1 MVSTA
6 DAPQPQPRAPLASI
20 DAQAVE
26 DTLGA
31 LTEIL
36 RELAKDVDWQMV
48 LANLQRAFDKVDR
61 NMLGYLGVAG
71 SRDKLDQLRTDH
83 TLVRHAY
90 RRSVDEMFEWSVS
103 AASTLES
110 LIPLLDGAGASP
122 ADKELFWKTIAGV
135 LGAGVE
141 RAEASLNHLREL
153 KATALEEHF
162 RATLENLEKD
172 FGPDGVYGR
181 KVQKL
186 QAPRAGDEPPS
197 KKTRTNPLEPGEGHS
212 EEKHLQKSSG
222 WVLVQWL
229 GDKWN
234 GMWSRV
240 VRIFKPYPDPIYLE
254 ELEKIE
260 TLKRVLTRN
269 LEEAIGM
276 TKEMIAHLEDDK
288 KRFETLGQLNSGE
301 KNVATLLVA
310 HPELW
315 DGLVPRLQDL
325 KRECLSYNKLR
336 CG

>member
-1 MVSTA
+1 M
-6 DAPQPQPRAPLASI
+6 
-20 DAQAVE
+20 
-26 DTLGA
+26 G
-31 LTEIL
+31 
-36 RELAKDVDWQMV
+36 
-48 LANLQRAFDKVDR
+48 LANLQEAFKEVDR

-110 LIPLLDGAGASP
+110 LIPLLDGAEASP

-162 RATLENLEKD
+162 RATLENLEND
-172 FGPDGVYGR
+172 FGPVGVYGR
-181 KVQKL
+181 KVQML

-197 KKTRTNPLEPGEGHS
+197 KKTRTNPLEPGEEHS

-222 WVLVQWL
+222 WVWLLVQWLLTL

-240 VRIFKPYPDPIYLE
+240 VSIFKPYPDPIYLE

-276 TKEMIAHLEDDK
+276 TKEMIAHLEADK

-301 KNVATLLVA
+301 KVCLHSQNGQETDLLMLSFAISECSHASGGPPGALGWSGPASAGSEEGVSLVQQTTLWIGSS
-310 HPELW
+310 E
-315 DGLVPRLQDL
+315 
-325 KRECLSYNKLR
+325 S
-336 CG
+336 

>member
-6 DAPQPQPRAPLASI
+6 DAPQPQPQPRAPLASI

-26 DTLGA
+26 DTLGT
-31 LTEIL
+31 LREIL
-36 RELAKDVDWQMV
+36 RELAKDVDSQMG
-48 LANLQRAFDKVDR
+48 LANLQWAFNEMDR

-110 LIPLLDGAGASP
+110 LIPLLDGAEASP

-162 RATLENLEKD
+162 RATQENLEKD

-181 KVQKL
+181 KMQKL
-186 QAPRAGDEPPS
+186 QAPQAGEEQQAKKPRTDGTDIGVDVSAKPSEKPTKSFWKKSS
-197 KKTRTNPLEPGEGHS
+197 KKPT
-212 EEKHLQKSSG
+212 EEVPKLRK
-222 WVLVQWL
+222 
-229 GDKWN
+229 
-234 GMWSRV
+234 
-240 VRIFKPYPDPIYLE
+240 E

-260 TLKRVLTRN
+260 ALKQVLTGN
-269 LEEAIGM
+269 LEEAIRM
-276 TKEMIAHLEDDK
+276 TKEMIDHLEADK
-288 KRFETLGQLNSGE
+288 KRLTALGQLNSGE